1 MATLD
6 ELLAQ
11 RAELDKQIR
20 DAQIAEEKAAR
31 FNDATRAVSLL
42 ALLKATKSELDRV
55 WPGLFD
61 GERWEAFNTATAW
74 PRATSM
80 KKAADLSE
88 TEVGNAAHRGAKAVE
103 KLAG

>member
-1 MATLD
+1 MATLE

-11 RAELDKQIR
+11 RAELDKQIK
-20 DAQIAEEKAAR
+20 DAEIAAEKAAR

-61 GERWEAFNTATAW
+61 GERWDAFNTPTAW

-80 KKAADLSE
+80 KKAGGSFRNGSDRS
-88 TEVGNAAHRGAKAVE
+88 GR
-103 KLAG
+103 